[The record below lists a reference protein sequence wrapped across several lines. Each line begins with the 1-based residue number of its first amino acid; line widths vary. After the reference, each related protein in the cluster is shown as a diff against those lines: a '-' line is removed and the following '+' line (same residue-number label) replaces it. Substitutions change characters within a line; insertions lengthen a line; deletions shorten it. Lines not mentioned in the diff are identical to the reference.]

1 MFIVNER
8 LKIEGELS
16 EKLYKDILEYLS
28 RPIGKELLPNPYKIP
43 IKFVFLAM
51 ENAFSKEKIRHVFR
65 IILDIY
71 NNNQIIPIKDFDKI
85 AIRCLELGFPEE
97 MNQIFINH
105 QAFHYYPNT
114 NILPMYLDYYISK
127 KEYDFFV
134 NFYKSIGNSYYL
146 HKSNEFL
153 NKCMKFSIDNK
164 DFNLSAKIYID
175 IIDYSNMKFPYLI
188 NIIYGYSKFDK
199 DICLVH
205 LLENELKNK
214 KFLSV
219 HDEIYM
225 RYALILFY
233 LNMINS
239 NSELISSSLVSL
251 SLDKENQIKN
261 LMSHI
266 ENINKIHIDDHDL
279 IDNNNKD
286 NTLIISYT
294 LRSLSRK
301 FSGTDEIK
309 RINPMMSS
317 IISKLIGYN
326 ILTEQDKSIKE
337 VEDVEY
343 KHKEP
348 VREDKSIKEKELKKE
363 VKKESTL
370 IDVKRNPNTKSPLLY
385 VEDPNLK
392 KKSNKKK
399 VVEEED
405 ETDKKPKKKK

>member
-1 MFIVNER
+1 
-8 LKIEGELS
+8 
-16 EKLYKDILEYLS
+16 
-28 RPIGKELLPNPYKIP
+28 
-43 IKFVFLAM
+43 M

-97 MNQIFINH
+97 MNQIFKNH

-127 KEYDFFV
+127 KEYGFFV
-134 NFYKSIGNSYYL
+134 NFYNSIGNSYFL

-153 NKCMKFSIDNK
+153 NKSMKFSIDNK
-164 DFNLSAKIYID
+164 DFNLSARIYID

-188 NIIYGYSKFDK
+188 NMVYGYNKFDK

-205 LLENELKNK
+205 LLENDLKNK

-219 HDEIYM
+219 YDEIYM
-225 RYALILFY
+225 RFALILFY
-233 LNMINS
+233 VNS
-239 NSELISSSLVSL
+239 LSSDSHADAEGIKNSLVLL
-251 SLDKENQIKN
+251 SLDKENQLKN

-266 ENINKIHIDDHDL
+266 ENINKINIDDNDSS
-279 IDNNNKD
+279 ISNNND
-286 NTLIISYT
+286 NKLIISYT
-294 LRSLSRK
+294 LRCLSRK

-309 RINPMMSS
+309 RINPSISS
-317 IISKLIGYN
+317 IISKLLGYN

-343 KHKEP
+343 KHVEP
-348 VREDKSIKEKELKKE
+348 VREDKSIKEKEFKKE

-385 VEDPNLK
+385 VEDPSSK
-392 KKSNKKK
+392 KKTTKKK